1 MYKKRAPRRLLRCTF
16 ECPAKGRV
24 DINVWPRVGETDQ
37 DACWRALRN
46 SKIDAYQ
53 VPYCK
58 LTEIKALD

>member
-1 MYKKRAPRRLLRCTF
+1 MYKKKPARRLRCTF

-24 DINVWPRVGETDQ
+24 DINVWPRQGETDQ

-46 SKIDAYQ
+46 SKIDSYQ

-58 LTEIKALD
+58 LTEIKVVD